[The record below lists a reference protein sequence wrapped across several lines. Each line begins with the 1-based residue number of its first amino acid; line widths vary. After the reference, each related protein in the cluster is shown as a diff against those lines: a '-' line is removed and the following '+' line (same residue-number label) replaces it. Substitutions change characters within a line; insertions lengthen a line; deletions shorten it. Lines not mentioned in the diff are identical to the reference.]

1 VFDPSDTKKI
11 EMVPQ
16 RVAPAAFQLDETGV
30 NGSSFH
36 AQAGRVRHDKR
47 GLRPVQIPPRA
58 HTLTTLLNKLSG
70 ARTGCEHFKAL
81 VFGDAGSWI
90 GVGWASELT

>member
-47 GLRPVQIPPRA
+47 GLRPVQIPSRA
-58 HTLTTLLNKLSG
+58 PVRPP
-70 ARTGCEHFKAL
+70 A
-81 VFGDAGSWI
+81 
-90 GVGWASELT
+90 